1 MKNFLLLMFAIIN
14 ISVNYTC
21 FAENY
26 YIADTHFGHN
36 RIIEF
41 CNRPF
46 KNVEEMNKQLI
57 KNWNDTVTDED
68 VVYILGDF
76 ALTISSKEEVCK
88 ILSELKGKKHLII
101 GNHDENWLS
110 KMDESDLEKYF
121 ETLPMHMTI
130 IKNDSEEIGLCHY
143 PILSFPG
150 IIIHGHI
157 HNHKNQQDGW
167 DFIKDA
173 PNILNASVEINNYR
187 PVTLNELIAN
197 NKIHKEMGSE

>member
-1 MKNFLLLMFAIIN
+1 MKNFLLLMFAIIG
-14 ISVNYTC
+14 ISVNYSC

-36 RIIEF
+36 RIIEL

-46 KNVEEMNKQLI
+46 KDVEEMNKQLI
-57 KNWNDTVTDED
+57 KNWNDTVTDDD

-76 ALTISSKEEVCK
+76 ALTISSKEEVCT

-101 GNHDENWLS
+101 GNHDETWLS
-110 KMDESDLEKYF
+110 KMDKSDLEKYF
-121 ETLPMHMTI
+121 ETTPMYMTI
-130 IKNDSEEIGLCHY
+130 IKNDSEKIGLCHY

-157 HNHKNQQDGW
+157 HNNKNQQDGW
-167 DFIKDA
+167 DFIKDS
-173 PNILNASVEINNYR
+173 PNILNASVEVNNYR

-197 NKIHKEMGSE
+197 NKIHKAISSE